1 MASNKFFQLDLSN
14 LNSISGSNFKENDT
28 VSVKSGSD
36 GSTYDDDKVV
46 VTVSADTATIG
57 LDGFGSL
64 NAVQESTDNSVVAA
78 DFVADAG
85 IAAGSYDVKIG
96 NDKVSLNSFDAKKAT
111 KDLTIKLDSAT
122 FLADGTKKVA
132 TGSGNDTIHITAA
145 GMKVSG
151 GLGADTFVVG
161 SVSGTVEDYSYAQG
175 DVVSVTS
182 IDSNQ
187 IGWVGN
193 DLKVG
198 SSNAV
203 TVQTTSANDLF
214 QVLVQNDDSKLL
226 AAKAVVNS
234 DVNVTLDKIAGLV
247 DVTGAKSAV
256 VDLGAKND
264 IIRGANDAALTL
276 KVGMND
282 GVNTV
287 SAFDEDDT
295 IKFSSGS
302 WNAVEVDTASNGLK
316 FGNTTLGS
324 VLSAA
329 AGNTF
334 NVQFGDGEA
343 QKVAYTTGTG
353 ASVAAYNKD
362 INFYLGKG
370 TANSGISV
378 DAANEEV
385 NLNLITGAKNIAN
398 VTVAAAKELNLV
410 AAGNSSISVNA
421 THEGD
426 FVFDL
431 TAVGNST
438 NDSLNLNN
446 STGKDIVKLSTA
458 GGQDT
463 ITGFT
468 LDDDVLVLD
477 DVSAITKKTFI
488 KSTNDFYLADSLKG
502 AKIEGVLAVDN
513 AGHNVT
519 VQLADGTT
527 EKVAMVADASSQITA
542 TEDTSLVLNLG
553 GANKLSLA
561 SKAAGQMFDMTNVVN
576 DGVKFVGNSF
586 EEVTI
591 GTANGAAMF
600 IGAEGV
606 SQISVNA
613 GTSENGAAVWAGKD
627 NDATVTLG
635 DGADI
640 VWAGFLDGDVTVSGI
655 TKDDAVYTY
664 GENLDAKAVAG
675 KLSYNDTNHLVFASS
690 DSTKMD
696 LGAANGT
703 AFKVAGNAGSLY
715 NVVGMNSS
723 NVVSYSEDADILVG
737 DDATLN
743 VMVEKTVGID
753 LSGTMGLDSKVY
765 SGINSIDAS
774 RSTSNSCLVLA
785 NSAGGQITASAGG
798 SAMWGGG
805 NESQTLIGGYGADIF
820 WFGSADGADFAR
832 NVSKDDCVFLYN
844 ATDISEVEIGGT
856 NNKQQLIFTATG
868 STLTFGAGCV
878 DVTQMT
884 FSINDLE
891 NPGSFKNYSYDA
903 TSKTFVEKK

>member
-1 MASNKFFQLDLSN
+1 MASNKFFKLDLSD
-14 LNSISGSNFKENDT
+14 LNSVAGSNFKSGDT
-28 VSVKSGSD
+28 VSVKSGS
-36 GSTYDDDKVV
+36 SYSENE
-46 VTVSADTATIG
+46 VTVTASDASTIG

-85 IAAGSYDVKIG
+85 IAAGSYDVKTS
-96 NDKVSLNSFDAKKAT
+96 DVSLNSFDAKKAT

-122 FLADGTKKVA
+122 FLADGAKKVA

-151 GLGADTFVVG
+151 GLGADTFVVE
-161 SVSGTVEDYSYAQG
+161 SAAGTVEDYSYAQG

-198 SSNAV
+198 SSNVV

-214 QVLVQNDDSKLL
+214 QVLVQDDDSKLL

-302 WNAVEVDTASNGLK
+302 WNAVEVDAASNGLK
-316 FGNTTLGS
+316 FGNTNLTS
-324 VLSAA
+324 VLSTTT
-329 AGNTF
+329 NIF
-334 NVQFGDGEA
+334 NVQFGNGEA
-343 QKVAYTTGTG
+343 QKVAYTSDSTG

-362 INFYLGKG
+362 INFYLGKS
-370 TANSGISV
+370 TANSGINV
-378 DAANEEV
+378 NAAGEAV
-385 NLNLITGAKNIAN
+385 NLNLITGAMNIAN

-488 KSTNDFYLADSLKG
+488 KSTNDFYVADPLKG
-502 AKIEGVLAVDN
+502 AKIEGVLAVAN

-553 GANKLSLA
+553 GATKLSLA

-664 GENLDAKAVAG
+664 AENLDAKAVAG

-715 NVVGMNSS
+715 NVVGMSATNK
-723 NVVSYSEDADILVG
+723 VSYSEDADILVG

-774 RSTSNSCLVLA
+774 KSTSNSCLVLA

-805 NESQTLIGGYGADIF
+805 NESQTLVGGHGADIF
-820 WFGSADGADFAR
+820 WFGSADGADFAQ

-856 NNKQQLIFTATG
+856 DNKQQLIFTATG
-868 STLTFGAGCV
+868 STLTFSTGCV